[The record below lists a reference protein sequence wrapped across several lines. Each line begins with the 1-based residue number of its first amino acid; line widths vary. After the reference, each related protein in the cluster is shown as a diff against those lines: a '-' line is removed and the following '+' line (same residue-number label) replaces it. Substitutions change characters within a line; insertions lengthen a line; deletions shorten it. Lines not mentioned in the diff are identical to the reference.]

1 MNYFQMFLRPD
12 QRERMSFLGYWI
24 VSLII
29 WSFMLNISLIIV
41 IVFSI
46 VGYHLICK
54 PIAFLMYKLKI
65 FLIKN
70 VFDGFDIFEAYYA
83 GLESGRIVRIV
94 VKFSFILLIFTIARL
109 VMESY
114 LAFIG

>member
-1 MNYFQMFLRPD
+1 MNYFQIFLRPN
-12 QRERMSFLGYWI
+12 QRERISFLGYWI

-54 PIAFLMYKLKI
+54 PMAYLMFKLKI

-70 VFDGFDIFEAYYA
+70 IFDGFDIFEAYYA
-83 GLESGRIVRIV
+83 GLESGRIVRII
-94 VKFSFILLIFTIARL
+94 VKFSFMLLIFTIARL

-114 LAFIG
+114 LTFIV

>member
-24 VSLII
+24 ISLIV

-41 IVFSI
+41 IVFSV

-54 PIAFLMYKLKI
+54 PMAFLMYKLKI

-83 GLESGRIVRIV
+83 GLEFGRIIRVIL
-94 VKFSFILLIFTIARL
+94 KFLSILLIFSFSRL
-109 VMESY
+109 ALKVY
-114 LAFIG
+114 LIGL